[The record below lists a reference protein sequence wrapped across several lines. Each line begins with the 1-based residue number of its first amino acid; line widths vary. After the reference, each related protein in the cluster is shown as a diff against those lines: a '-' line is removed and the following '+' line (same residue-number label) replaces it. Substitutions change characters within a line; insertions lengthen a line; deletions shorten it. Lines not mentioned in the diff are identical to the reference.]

1 MPCQNWPLVRAPFA
15 PQSGGAPSRC
25 LRGTGIRNEGCA
37 PRRSASRPSSG
48 MAWRGSLVGAAVLA
62 AWILMVPGAA
72 PAYAQSVAQTTWN
85 PRFYDPAGDAD
96 LVLPLPCGGAMAF
109 QRVDTPVPADNPI
122 TDRAVQ
128 LGLGDTAAGYVDYL
142 RRAYVRGGFNDET
155 GGAAHYFIGR
165 YELTSDQF
173 AALRGE
179 CPSPSPRG
187 AVPASGLSWF
197 DAVDVARRMTEWLR
211 AEAPGA
217 LPVEEGV
224 PGFVRLPT
232 EIEWEYAVRGGAAV
246 DVSVF
251 NQRTFVNE
259 GEMRDYA
266 WHQGASSARGSHRAH
281 RPPAP
286 EPDWPLRRVRRCG
299 GIDAR
304 ALPHERARP
313 TPWAAGRCGH
323 ARGLHPDYACG
334 VVQCPAERVPGVR
347 NLVRPTGRLDTFG
360 ARFVI
365 GVHVSVSTERTNRIR
380 AAWLDRFQAAG
391 DDAPGLGADLAEALD
406 AVIAE
411 EIERGRRARLEAVR
425 LLATEER
432 RERQANRLEAL
443 KASILG
449 GAVIVWFLREDA
461 ARIESSE
468 KAIAAVETAIQQASD
483 GRGVDS
489 AEKLEKYGTYLE
501 RLVEG
506 VNQQRERFSL
516 NFLSY
521 ERNLVT
527 SATEYGAS
535 ERSQALDVLLREL
548 ALTGRAALEPLAREF
563 HGDITAYDANPGLPA
578 AAIRG
583 LALE

>member
-1 MPCQNWPLVRAPFA
+1 MPELDPCSCAFCFGYP
-15 PQSGGAPSRC
+15 GGAPSRC
-25 LRGTGIRNEGCA
+25 LRGTGVGNEVCVHG
-37 PRRSASRPSSG
+37 RSRG
-48 MAWRGSLVGAAVLA
+48 MARRGFRVGAAALA

-197 DAVDVARRMTEWLR
+197 DAVDAARRMTEWLR

-266 WHQGASSARGSHRAH
+266 WHQGASSARGSHRPIGLLRSNPIGLYDVFGGVEELMLEPFRMNALG
-281 RPPAP
+281 RPHGQP
-286 EPDWPLRRVRRCG
+286 G
-299 GIDAR
+299 
-304 ALPHERARP
+304 
-313 TPWAAGRCGH
+313 
-323 ARGLHPDYACG
+323 G
-334 VVQCPAERVPGVR
+334 VVTRGGSILTTPAELSSALR
-347 NLVRPTGRLDTFG
+347 NEFPAYGISSGRPVALDTFG

-461 ARIESSE
+461 ARIGNSE

-489 AEKLEKYGTYLE
+489 AEKLETYHTYLQ

-563 HGDITAYDANPGLPA
+563 YGDIDAYDANPGLSA
-578 AAIRG
+578 EAIRG

>member
-1 MPCQNWPLVRAPFA
+1 MPELDPCSCAFRSGNP
-15 PQSGGAPSRC
+15 GGAPSRC

-37 PRRSASRPSSG
+37 PGRLASRPSSG

-197 DAVDVARRMTEWLR
+197 DAVDAARRMTEWLR

-266 WHQGASSARGSHRAH
+266 WHQGASSARGSHRPIGLL
-281 RPPAP
+281 RPNPIGLYDVFGGVEELML
-286 EPDWPLRRVRRCG
+286 EPFRMN
-299 GIDAR
+299 
-304 ALPHERARP
+304 ALGRPHGQP
-313 TPWAAGRCGH
+313 G
-323 ARGLHPDYACG
+323 G
-334 VVQCPAERVPGVR
+334 VVTRGGSILTTPAELSSALR
-347 NLVRPTGRLDTFG
+347 NEFPAYGISSGLPVALDTFG

-563 HGDITAYDANPGLPA
+563 HGDITAYDANPGLSA
-578 AAIRG
+578 VAIRG